1 MNNRI
6 AVFPGSF
13 DPITLGHVNLVERS
27 LALYDT
33 VIIAIGKNTHKQN
46 LFSLEQRM
54 VWIAEIFANHPQVEI
69 ASYEGLTINFCKSC
83 NAKVLLRGLRSA
95 SDFEYEKN
103 IALVNRTLI
112 PEIETV
118 FLLSIPEFAHISST
132 IVRELVQHNGDIK
145 NLVPECIIRDMQK

>member
-1 MNNRI
+1 MKNNI

-54 VWIAEIFANHPQVEI
+54 VWIAEIFSNHPQVEI

-83 NAKVLLRGLRSA
+83 NANVLLRGLRSA

-103 IALVNRTLI
+103 IALVNRTLV

-132 IVRELVQHNGDIK
+132 IVRELVQHNGNIK
-145 NLVPECIIRDMQK
+145 NLVPDCIIRDMQN

>member
-1 MNNRI
+1 MKNNI

-13 DPITLGHVNLVERS
+13 DPITLGHVNLLERS
-27 LALYDT
+27 LALYDK

-54 VWIAEIFANHPQVEI
+54 VWIAEIFSNHPQVEI

-83 NAKVLLRGLRSA
+83 NANVLLRGLRSA

-103 IALVNRTLI
+103 IALVNRTLV

-132 IVRELVQHNGDIK
+132 IVRELVQHNGNIK
-145 NLVPECIIRDMQK
+145 NLVPDCIIRDMQK